1 MTELSD
7 RLATLSP
14 AKRALLEKLRAA
26 PPIPRIA
33 DGPAPLS
40 AEQRRLWYVLPLAP
54 GYPVYT
60 IPLGYRLRGPLNVDA
75 LAAALRELVARHE
88 MLRTAFA
95 EHDGEPVQT
104 VHDGAAWEPR
114 IVEVA
119 ADEWAASEAR
129 YQADEF
135 AQATYDL
142 AAGETFRALLLR
154 LSEDEHHLLL
164 GFHHLAADGWTA
176 GVLMRELGALY
187 AARVSGEDANL
198 PMPPVRF
205 RDWAAFQRQPRA
217 DAAADEAFWRAELEG
232 APHVLDLPADH
243 PRPAVQSWD
252 GSKHPFPID
261 PALTAALT
269 AAARAEGTTLY
280 VILAAAYALLL
291 SRYAGADDL
300 LVGTLLAN
308 RPRPELANVA
318 GFFANTVPLR
328 MRMEGDPTVSALI
341 RRVHATVAAAQKH
354 GTLPFDRI
362 VELAGVRRD
371 FSRAPLVQAVLT
383 FADGTSPLVLP
394 GIETERI
401 ELDSRTAIF
410 DLTFQVERQG
420 DGLAAAL
427 QYPEQVFDED
437 TVQRMARHL
446 ANILHAFAEDRGRP
460 VSQVGLADAD
470 EAAAVAG
477 WSDGGPALREEG
489 TITALWE
496 AQARAT
502 PDAVALV
509 SGRDEITY
517 GELNHR
523 ANRIAHGLIAVGAGP
538 GDCVGVCMAR
548 TPALLAS
555 LLGVLKAGAAYVP
568 MDPAHPAPRHRAALA
583 LSRARRVIADAAS
596 RAALEGIEGIAI
608 HTPAELDGG
617 RDDDPAPR
625 AGPGNLAYV
634 IFTSGSTGGPKG
646 VAIEH
651 RASAAMLA
659 WVKELLGDDRASVL
673 GSTPITFDVSVG
685 ELFGTLCAGGTVVLV
700 ENALAALPPGRTV
713 LAAPMTPTAAAELL
727 RENRLPPGIRT
738 LLLGGE
744 AVPPPLVTAL
754 AEAGVRRVVNL
765 WGPTEDTTYSTSA
778 VLEPFTDRVGIGRPV
793 AGGRVYVLDVALRHA
808 GIGAPGEV
816 WTAGAG
822 VARGYASRPALTAT
836 QFRPDPHGPP
846 GSRMYRTLDRGRW
859 RPDGTLEYLGR
870 MDAQV
875 KVRGH
880 RIELEEVEQ
889 ALAAHPAVAHAAAAV
904 RGEGGSGRKLAGYL
918 VARPGIL
925 LPTQAELR
933 TFLRERLPE
942 YMVPAA
948 FIWMDALPRT
958 SSGKLDRRGLPEPEA
973 GTDGAE
979 HVPPKPGM
987 EERLAM
993 VWADVLGVERIG
1005 AHDDFFDLGGQS
1017 ILATRL
1023 VARLRGELG
1032 VDVPVAMLVQ
1042 APTVEAMARALAAG
1056 ERAVRLPLVA
1066 LQTFGER
1073 PPLFMVHPA
1082 GGHVICY
1089 RGLAVS
1095 LAPDQPVYGL
1105 QPRGLEDGMEP
1116 IDSLPEMAAYY
1127 VEAIRRFRPRGPY
1140 RLGGWSF
1147 GGVVAWEMARQ
1158 LRAADEAVDLLALL
1172 DTAPLTDEALAA
1184 DPREAAEVMM
1194 QTIGGYAGLMAADRI
1209 RVDEVHDLAPREMAL
1224 AMIRQVADARLLPE
1238 SRADLLVALTRVRSA
1253 NLQAQAT
1260 YDLQPYDGHLTY
1272 FRTEAS
1278 AEAQLLSS
1286 AQAFWSTRA
1295 AGTTVVPVTGNHG
1308 TILHE
1313 PHVDLVVRAVL
1324 DAGDGGTA

>member
-60 IPLGYRLRGPLNVDA
+60 IPLGYRLRGPLDVHA
-75 LAAALRELVARHE
+75 LAAALRALVARHE
-88 MLRTAFA
+88 MLRIAFTQ
-95 EHDGEPVQT
+95 HDGEPVQT
-104 VHDGAAWEPR
+104 VHDGTEWEPR
-114 IVEVA
+114 IVQVP

-135 AQATYDL
+135 ARSTYDL

-154 LSEDEHHLLL
+154 LSADEHHLLI
-164 GFHHLAADGWTA
+164 GIHHLAADGWTA

-187 AARVSGEDANL
+187 AARVAGEDANL

-217 DAAADEAFWRAELEG
+217 EGAADETFWRAELDG

-243 PRPAVQSWD
+243 PRPAVQGWD
-252 GSKHPFPID
+252 GAKHPWAID
-261 PALTAALT
+261 AALTDALT
-269 AAARAEGTTLY
+269 AAARTEGTTLY
-280 VILAAAYALLL
+280 VVLAAAYALLL

-328 MRMEGDPTVSALI
+328 MRMDGDPTLAELI
-341 RRVHATVAAAQKH
+341 RRVHDTVTAAQTH
-354 GTLPFDRI
+354 GALPFDRI
-362 VELAGVRRD
+362 VELAGIRRD
-371 FSRAPLVQAVLT
+371 FSRPPLVQAILT

-394 GIETERI
+394 GIDVERI

-410 DLTFQVERQG
+410 DLTFQIERQG

-446 ANILHAFAEDRGRP
+446 ANILHAFAEDRDRP
-460 VSQVGLADAD
+460 VSHVGLADAD
-470 EAAAVAG
+470 EAATVAG
-477 WSDGGPALREEG
+477 WSDGGPALLADG

-502 PDAVALV
+502 LDAVALV

-517 GELNHR
+517 GELNRR
-523 ANRIAHGLIAVGAGP
+523 ANRIAHGLIRDGAGP

-568 MDPAHPAPRHRAALA
+568 MDPAHPAPRHRAALV

-596 RAALEGIEGIAI
+596 RATLDEIEGIVI

-617 RDDDPAPR
+617 REDDPASR
-625 AGPGNLAYV
+625 AGPGDLAYV

-659 WVKELLGDDRASVL
+659 WVRDLLGDERASVL
-673 GSTPITFDVSVG
+673 GSTPVTFDVSAG
-685 ELFGTLCAGGTVVLV
+685 ELFGTLCSGGTVVLV
-700 ENALAALPPGRTV
+700 ENALAALPPGRSV

-727 RENRLPPGIRT
+727 REGRLPPGIRSI
-738 LLLGGE
+738 LLGGE

-754 AEAGVRRVVNL
+754 AEADVPRVVNL

-778 VLEPFTDRVGIGRPV
+778 VLEPFTDRVGIGRPI
-793 AGGRVYVLDVALRHA
+793 AGGRVYVLDAALRHA

-822 VARGYASRPALTAT
+822 VARGYASRPALTAEK
-836 QFRPDPHGPP
+836 FIPDPHGPP

-859 RPDGTLEYLGR
+859 REDGTLEYLDR
-870 MDAQV
+870 IDAQV

-889 ALAAHPAVAHAAAAV
+889 ALAAHPAVAHAAVAV
-904 RGEGGSGRKLAGYL
+904 RDDGAARKLAGYL
-918 VARPGIL
+918 VARPGIE

-942 YMVPAA
+942 YMVPAV
-948 FIWMDALPRT
+948 FTWMDALPRT
-958 SSGKLDRRGLPEPEA
+958 SSGKLDRRALPEPDA
-973 GTDGAE
+973 GPDGAE
-979 HVPPKPGM
+979 HVPPRPGM
-987 EERLAM
+987 EERLAA
-993 VWADVLGVERIG
+993 VWQEVLGVERIG

-1023 VARLRGELG
+1023 FARLRGELG

-1042 APTVEAMARALAAG
+1042 APTVESMARALAAG
-1056 ERAVRLPLVA
+1056 ERAVRLPLVP

-1073 PPLFMVHPA
+1073 PPLFLVHPA

-1105 QPRGLEDGMEP
+1105 QPRGLEDGMTP
-1116 IDSLPEMAAYY
+1116 IDSLSEMAAYY
-1127 VEAIRRFRPRGPY
+1127 VEAIRRFRPKGPY

-1172 DTAPLTDEALAA
+1172 DTAPLTDEAIAA
-1184 DPREAAEVMM
+1184 DPRDPGEVMM
-1194 QTIGGYAGLMAADRI
+1194 QTIGGFAGLLAADRI
-1209 RVDEVHDLAPREMAL
+1209 RVDEVAHLPPREMAL
-1224 AMIRQVADARLLPE
+1224 AMIRQVADERLLPE
-1238 SRADLLVALTRVRSA
+1238 SRAELLVALTRVRSA

-1260 YDLQPYDGHLTY
+1260 YGLQPYDGHLTY

-1286 AQAFWSTRA
+1286 AQEFWSTRA
-1295 AGTTVVPVTGNHG
+1295 ASTTVVPVTGNHG

-1313 PHVDLVVRAVL
+1313 PHVNLVVRGVL
-1324 DAGDGGTA
+1324 DRGGG

>member
-26 PPIPRIA
+26 PPIPRIPN
-33 DGPAPLS
+33 GPAPLS

-60 IPLGYRLRGPLNVDA
+60 IPMGFVLRGPLDVDA
-75 LAAALRELVARHE
+75 LAGALRDLVARHE
-88 MLRTAFA
+88 MLRVAFA

-104 VHDGAAWEPR
+104 VHDGASWEPR
-114 IVEVA
+114 TVEVP

-129 YQADEF
+129 FQADDF
-135 AQATYDL
+135 AQSTFDL

-154 LSEDEHHLLL
+154 LSADEHHLLL
-164 GFHHLAADGWTA
+164 GFHHLAADGWSA
-176 GVLMRELGALY
+176 GVLLRELSALY
-187 AARVSGEDANL
+187 ATRVNGDEPA
-198 PMPPVRF
+198 PAPAPVRF
-205 RDWAAFQRQPRA
+205 RDWAAFQQRPREGA
-217 DAAADEAFWRAELEG
+217 EVDEAFWRAALDG

-252 GSKHPFPID
+252 GAKHPFSID
-261 PALTAALT
+261 AQLTDALT

-280 VILAAAYALLL
+280 VVLAAAYAILL
-291 SRYAGADDL
+291 SRYAGAEDF

-328 MRMEGDPTVSALI
+328 MRMEGDPTIAELI
-341 RRVHATVAAAQKH
+341 RRVHGTVADAQKH

-362 VELAGVRRD
+362 VELAGLRRD
-371 FSRAPLVQAVLT
+371 FSRPPLVQALLT
-383 FADGTSPLVLP
+383 FTEGTSASLELP
-394 GIETERI
+394 GIEVERV

-410 DLTFQVERQG
+410 DLTLQVDRHG
-420 DGLAAAL
+420 DTLAAAL
-427 QYPEQVFDED
+427 QYPEQVFDET
-437 TVQRMARHL
+437 TVRRMARHL
-446 ANILHAFAEDRGRP
+446 TNLLRRIAADRSIPISRVP
-460 VSQVGLADAD
+460 LADD
-470 EAAAVAG
+470 EETATVAA
-477 WSDGGPALREEG
+477 WSDGGPALLADG
-489 TITALWE
+489 TIPALFE
-496 AQARAT
+496 AQVRAT
-502 PDAVALV
+502 PDAAALV

-517 GELNHR
+517 AELNRR
-523 ANRIAHGLIAVGAGP
+523 ANRIAHGLAAAGIRR
-538 GDCVGVCMAR
+538 GDRVGVCMAR
-548 TPALLAS
+548 TPALVAS

-583 LSRARRVIADAAS
+583 LSGARIVLADAAS
-596 RAALEGIEGIAI
+596 RAGLGGIEGIAI

-625 AGPGNLAYV
+625 AEPGDLAYV

-651 RASAAMLA
+651 RAAAAMLA
-659 WVKELLGDDRASVL
+659 WVRELLGDEKTSVL
-673 GSTPITFDVSVG
+673 GSTPVTFDVSVG
-685 ELFGTLCAGGTVVLV
+685 ELFGTLCCGGTVVLV

-727 RENRLPPGIRT
+727 REGRLPPGIHGI
-738 LLLGGE
+738 LLGGE
-744 AVPPPLVTAL
+744 AVPPPLVGAL
-754 AEAGVRRVVNL
+754 AEAGVPRVVNL

-778 VLEPFTDRVGIGRPV
+778 VLEPGNDRVGVGRPI
-793 AGGRVYVLDVALRHA
+793 AGGRVYVLDSALRHA

-816 WTAGAG
+816 WTAGMG
-822 VARGYASRPALTAT
+822 VARGYALRPALTAEK
-836 QFRPDPHGPP
+836 FRPDPHGAP

-859 RPDGTLEYLGR
+859 REDGTLEYLGR

-889 ALAAHPAVAHAAAAV
+889 ALAAHPAIAHAGVAV
-904 RGEGGSGRKLAGYL
+904 RGDGGARKLAGYL
-918 VARPGIL
+918 VGRGDR
-925 LPTQAELR
+925 LPTASELR
-933 TFLRERLPE
+933 AFLRERLPE
-942 YMVPAA
+942 YMVPAV
-948 FIWMDALPRT
+948 FTRMDALPRT
-958 SSGKLDRRGLPEPEA
+958 MSGKLDRRALPEP
-973 GTDGAE
+973 DGGE
-979 HVPPKPGM
+979 DGGGYVPPQPGM
-987 EERLAM
+987 EERLAA
-993 VWADVLGVERIG
+993 VWQDVLGVERVG

-1017 ILATRL
+1017 ILAARL
-1023 VARLRGELG
+1023 TAKLRGELG
-1032 VDVPVAMLVQ
+1032 LDVPVGMLVQ
-1042 APTVEAMARALAAG
+1042 APTVEALARALAAG
-1056 ERAVRLPLVA
+1056 ERAVRLPLVP

-1073 PPLFMVHPA
+1073 PPLFMIHPA

-1105 QPRGLEDGMEP
+1105 QPRGLEDGQAP
-1116 IDSLPEMAAYY
+1116 IGSLPEMAAYY
-1127 VEAIRRFRPRGPY
+1127 VDAIRRFRPRGPY

-1158 LRAADEAVDLLALL
+1158 LRAAGEDVDLLALL
-1172 DTAPLTDEALAA
+1172 DTSPLTDAALAA
-1184 DPREAAEVMM
+1184 DPRDPAEVMM
-1194 QTIGGYAGLMAADRI
+1194 QTIGGYAGWMAAERI
-1209 RVDEVHDLAPREMAL
+1209 RVDEVRHLPREEMAV
-1224 AMIRQVADARLLPE
+1224 AMIRQVADERLLPE
-1238 SRADLLVALTRVRSA
+1238 SRAELILALTAVRGA

-1278 AEAQLLSS
+1278 AESELL
-1286 AQAFWSTRA
+1286 AAAHEFWGARA
-1295 AGTTVVPVTGNHG
+1295 GSITIVPVTGNHG

-1313 PHVDLVVRAVL
+1313 PHVDLVVRAIL
-1324 DAGDGGTA
+1324 ECGG